1 MATETFAAGDLRR
14 AGREV
19 KRDHDHKAK
28 WAYGARVVLPR
39 NQPQKP
45 DLPLRPA
52 LPETHFMRQH
62 RLAKRDH
69 QHNINQLARG
79 AKTAFRYDVN
89 EVLDQG
95 HSDSSTDEETH
106 EPTAAETV
114 LDELDGDPLVSYE
127 ASGQTVL
134 SDAISKA
141 VEKFETKE
149 TEKLVKEYEFVS
161 RESESSAGYT
171 ADDDDFELVDHADI

>member
-14 AGREV
+14 AGKEV

-28 WAYGARVVLPR
+28 WAYGARANLPR
-39 NQPQKP
+39 SQTQAVV
-45 DLPLRPA
+45 PLRPA
-52 LPETHFMRQH
+52 LPETHWMRSH
-62 RLAKRDH
+62 RLEKRDH
-69 QHNINQLARG
+69 QHNLNQLARG

-106 EPTAAETV
+106 EPTAAETG
-114 LDELDGDPLVSYE
+114 LDEQEDDLLVSYE
-127 ASGQTVL
+127 ASGQTIL

-171 ADDDDFELVDHADI
+171 ADDDDFELVDHVDI